1 MVPESMVVEDG
12 SGEIEARPR
21 EKSGWVLAAVAFG
34 LGLALGTLIAAPGDV
49 APVDTT
55 DGLERGSPDV
65 TETTEATDSGISG
78 EVAEFPDALVAVG
91 DTIGSGHEYLLW
103 PVAGKLVTRSMT
115 GGSDVQLDSTGR
127 FIAVSEEL
135 PDTSGSLLS
144 AGRYNAIRPVAS
156 GVTSYD
162 WHDSNPGQLA
172 YTIEND
178 EKWELYRVTGGFGA
192 SLVRTADPNSGTVAE
207 WGDWGYAIQ
216 LPDDRVQLLT
226 PSGEPK
232 DVESGVALAS
242 HESGWVL
249 AEDNGGLKLV
259 SAGGGVRTVEGGEI
273 PDLIQGAAFSPDGS
287 RAAVVT
293 RAGVHVIDLDD
304 PEVNMLAPGANL
316 GWVTWSSDSRF
327 VVAPAAS
334 GVAVY
339 DVMNEESYRVFFG
352 QQILA
357 AQTLPLSSQ
366 QAG

>member
-1 MVPESMVVEDG
+1 MVVEDG
-12 SGEIEARPR
+12 SGEVDARPR
-21 EKSGWVLAAVAFG
+21 ERSGWVLAAVAFG

-55 DGLERGSPDV
+55 DGVGKASADV
-65 TETTEATDSGISG
+65 TETTEGTDGGISG

-91 DTIGSGHEYLLW
+91 DTVGSGHEYLLW
-103 PVAGKLVTRSMT
+103 PVAGELVTRSMT
-115 GGSDVQLDSTGR
+115 GGVGVELDSTGR

-135 PDTSGSLLS
+135 PDTTGSLLS
-144 AGRYNAIRPVAS
+144 TGRYNAIRPVAS

-162 WHDSNPGQLA
+162 WHDSNAGQLA

-192 SLVRTADPNSGTVAE
+192 SLVRSADPNSGSVAE

-216 LPDDRVQLLT
+216 LPDNRIQLLT
-226 PSGEPK
+226 PNGEPK

-249 AEDNGGLKLV
+249 VEDGRLKLV
-259 SAGGGVRTVEGGEI
+259 SAGGGVRTVEAGEI
-273 PDLIQGAAFSPDGS
+273 PDRIQGAAISPDRS

-293 RAGVHVIDLDD
+293 RTGIHVIDLD
-304 PEVNMLAPGANL
+304 EAEENILAPGANM

-327 VVAPAAS
+327 VVAPAS
-334 GVAVY
+334 TGVAIY
-339 DVMNEESYRVFFG
+339 DVINEESYNVFFG

-357 AQTLPLSSQ
+357 AQTLPLTSQ
-366 QAG
+366 QAS